1 MLKLV
6 KTILTTIFWTTLVC
20 VAVIFLVLSTVN
32 PNHFRNIISKQ
43 VSIFSDYNMA
53 IEGDLSWGFWPALSV
68 ELENVTIAQ
77 NNTTA
82 PATKIFAEIIS
93 VSADSKRLLNFSKK
107 EQNILFVAKN
117 GSINGFDV
125 SAILSAIEEMIGCI
139 CLVSVPIAGQTNFDQ
154 ISGTIKYSDKI
165 FKNDDLMLQG
175 DGFTLTGAG
184 IIANFNKDYTAYN
197 LVLRIN
203 SLKDSP
209 NKTRQYLNNIAIP
222 VNCSGSSS
230 SIKCLPQ
237 FDLVFDE
244 IVKNVAK
251 QKFKNLKID
260 AKNNIQSK
268 IEQTMEDVSENLKE
282 KLNDSIDPK
291 KMLKKLFKF

>member
-6 KTILTTIFWTTLVC
+6 KKILTTIFWTTLVC
-20 VAVIFLVLSTVN
+20 VAVISLVLSTVN

-43 VSIFSDYNMA
+43 VSIFSGYNMA

-93 VSADSKRLLNFSKK
+93 VSSDSKRLLNLSKK
-107 EQNILFVAKN
+107 ERNILFVAKN
-117 GSINGFDV
+117 GSVNGFDV
-125 SAILSAIEEMIGCI
+125 NAILSAIEKMIECI
-139 CLVSVPIAGQTNFDQ
+139 CLVSVPIGGQTNFDQ

-184 IIANFNKDYTAYN
+184 IIANFNTDYN

-203 SLKDSP
+203 NLKDSP
-209 NKTRQYLNNIAIP
+209 NKTRQYLNNTTIP
-222 VNCSGSSS
+222 VNCSGFSH
-230 SIKCLPQ
+230 SIKCLPK